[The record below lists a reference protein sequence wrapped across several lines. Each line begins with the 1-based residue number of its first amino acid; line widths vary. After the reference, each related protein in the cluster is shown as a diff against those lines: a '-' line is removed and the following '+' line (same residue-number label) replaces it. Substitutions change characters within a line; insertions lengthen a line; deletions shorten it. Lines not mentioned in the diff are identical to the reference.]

1 MLTLS
6 HPGGFSDKCL
16 WYALILILLDHP
28 LPSTGSGGERER
40 KGEKSETDK
49 HEQIYETG
57 QWKLTLMILPLNS

>member
-28 LPSTGSGGERER
+28 LPSTGSGEEREEGR
-40 KGEKSETDK
+40 EAKD
-49 HEQIYETG
+49 
-57 QWKLTLMILPLNS
+57 